1 MYLGL
6 TNLSNLK
13 IKNPLCHT
21 LLEIIL
27 GKKKTNKNKLGLQL
41 WAKSF
46 LKSL

>member
-27 GKKKTNKNKLGLQL
+27 GKKKKQQKQTRTTVMG
-41 WAKSF
+41 
-46 LKSL
+46 